1 MPIHEIVSSTFSRG
15 KYIDLMPY
23 QYGREVCTP
32 GHAFGPFRRSQY
44 LFHYIISG
52 CGTLVAS
59 DESGRQ
65 TTYYLGQGEGF
76 LIFPGQTN
84 TYYADMD
91 DPWEYIWVEFDGI
104 RVKESLSLAGLSE
117 SSPIY
122 RSDKAELRSSMEQE
136 MRFLVDHQDAS
147 AFQLIG
153 HTYLFLDS
161 FLRSIVN
168 QRAATTNRLQDLY
181 VREAMSYIEQN
192 YQNGITVEDIARQT
206 GLNRSYFGK
215 IFKSATDKSPQQ
227 YLIDFRMTKAAQ
239 LLKLTALSVGEVGR
253 AVGYPNQLHFSRAFK
268 GTFGLCP
275 REWRR
280 ANTHA

>member
-32 GHAFGPFRRSQY
+32 GHAFGPFRRSHY

-59 DESGRQ
+59 DESGQQ
-65 TTYYLGQGEGF
+65 TTYHLGQGEGF

-161 FLRSIVN
+161 LLRSIVN

-215 IFKSATDKSPQQ
+215 IFKDVLSVTPQEF
-227 YLIDFRMTKAAQ
+227 LIRFRMAKACEYMETTN
-239 LLKLTALSVGEVGR
+239 LPIGEISAR
-253 AVGYPNQLHFSRAFK
+253 VGYPSQLHFSRAFK
-268 GTFGLCP
+268 KTYGQPP
-275 REWRR
+275 REWRL
-280 ANTHA
+280 ANQHK

>member
-1 MPIHEIVSSTFSRG
+1 MATHEIVSSTFSRG

-32 GHAFGPFRRSQY
+32 GHAFGPFRRSHY

-59 DESGRQ
+59 DQTGRQ
-65 TTYYLGQGEGF
+65 TTYHLGAGEGF

-122 RSDKAELRSSMEQE
+122 RSDKDELRESMEQE
-136 MRFLVDHQDAS
+136 MRFLVDHQDAA

-153 HTYLFLDS
+153 HTYLFLDCL
-161 FLRSIVN
+161 LRSIVN
-168 QRAATTNRLQDLY
+168 QHSASTNKLQDIY

-215 IFKSATDKSPQQ
+215 IFKAATDKSPQQ
-227 YLIDFRMTKAAQ
+227 YLIDYRMTKAAQ
-239 LLKLTALSVGEVGR
+239 LLKLTALSIGEVGR

-268 GTFGLCP
+268 SCYGLCP

-280 ANTHA
+280 ENARA

>member
-1 MPIHEIVSSTFSRG
+1 MPIHEIVSSRFSRG
-15 KYIDLMPY
+15 KFIDLMPY

-32 GHAFGPFRRSQY
+32 GHAFGPFRRSHY

-59 DESGRQ
+59 DESGKQ
-65 TTYYLGQGEGF
+65 TTYRLQQGQGF

-104 RVKESLSLAGLSE
+104 RVKESLSLVGLSE
-117 SSPIY
+117 SSPVY
-122 RSDKAELRSSMEQE
+122 QTDQDDLRDLMEEE
-136 MRFLVDHQDAS
+136 MRYLVDHEDAS

-153 HTYLFLDS
+153 HTYLFVDYL
-161 FLRSIVN
+161 LRSAVTPRN
-168 QRAATTNRLQDLY
+168 SSMSKLQDLY
-181 VREAMSYIEQN
+181 VREAMAYIEQN

-215 IFKSATDKSPQQ
+215 IFKVATDKSPQQ
-227 YLIDFRMTKAAQ
+227 YLIDYRMTKAAQ
-239 LLKLTALSVGEVGR
+239 LLKLTALSVGEVGK

-268 GTFGLCP
+268 TSFGLCP

-280 ANTHA
+280 VNTHA